1 MTDLSSIVFQFN
13 ISSASS
19 VAALSGRPAAQ
30 RDAHRRVRLVVGP
43 VLHRRP
49 LARPGWEGGGKI
61 RIFREICANVWRA
74 CYRMYQNE
82 LLQEHMRLRAFF
94 KLYKIAYICT
104 AAILTF

>member
-1 MTDLSSIVFQFN
+1 MTYLSSIVFQFN
-13 ISSASS
+13 LSSASS

-61 RIFREICANVWRA
+61 SIFWEICANVWRS

-82 LLQEHMRLRAFF
+82 LLQEHNYAFDSIF
-94 KLYKIAYICT
+94 QALQEVHASAPLQT
-104 AAILTF
+104 